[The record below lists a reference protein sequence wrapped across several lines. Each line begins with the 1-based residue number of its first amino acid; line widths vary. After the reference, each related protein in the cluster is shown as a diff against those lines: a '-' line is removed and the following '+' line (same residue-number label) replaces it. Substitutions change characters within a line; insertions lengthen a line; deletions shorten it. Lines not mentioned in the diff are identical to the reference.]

1 MDGSVLLSPKPTRS
15 RTRPNLNVSEMQY
28 KDALHAL
35 LVADPPILDMR
46 AKLGPDLAKH
56 QKQVT
61 PGHLCSLEKLW
72 YPLISSGC
80 QQLVLQSQK
89 IRAALHTLL
98 CENSSLIV
106 EGTAKIQIPC
116 IIDDV
121 KNHIMDCATVMR
133 AMKNDGMPGV
143 STAVHDLAAA
153 VKNKMIG
160 LHMQI
165 LSPIIGL
172 MHHSDGVHDAGV
184 PCPMSPPCPL
194 SPRAPLIDLA
204 SIPPLPPAK
213 LSVPGTSTPTTSARL
228 AKQVTPP
235 KLSYGIFCV
244 NANGVHSAN
253 GVQKAKDGDS
263 ANDGG
268 EGKGTMGDSANG
280 VQKATDGG
288 CKFDVDV
295 EVDDD
300 GYPTIF
306 ESILKDAV
314 DVDEDG
320 YPTIFGSILNGDDEF
335 ALPDIQAIN
344 EDEPDIQ
351 AMECDHDLP
360 EIQAINPN
368 VRARKVAVN
377 GVAKLLQEQ
386 DAANGV
392 SPPLKKRLK
401 TKQTVKKSTLKA
413 QKIEEWYPR
422 EPHAA
427 AAKKH
432 QKGNAEASKGKPIAA
447 PIAKAAAAAKES
459 DAQALQVEN
468 KAIKN
473 ADALILS
480 AHGSSNADTGRFDIQ
495 GKINLP
501 DGSCKTIGIIGFV
514 EKAPWGKQVWDTLLT
529 KINGA
534 KGQLSKGD
542 IVALRNKLVASCK
555 AGHPCIESDSALNAD

>member
-1 MDGSVLLSPKPTRS
+1 MVG
-15 RTRPNLNVSEMQY
+15 
-28 KDALHAL
+28 A
-35 LVADPPILDMR
+35 
-46 AKLGPDLAKH
+46 
-56 QKQVT
+56 
-61 PGHLCSLEKLW
+61 
-72 YPLISSGC
+72 
-80 QQLVLQSQK
+80 
-89 IRAALHTLL
+89 
-98 CENSSLIV
+98 
-106 EGTAKIQIPC
+106 
-116 IIDDV
+116 
-121 KNHIMDCATVMR
+121 
-133 AMKNDGMPGV
+133 
-143 STAVHDLAAA
+143 
-153 VKNKMIG
+153 
-160 LHMQI
+160 
-165 LSPIIGL
+165 
-172 MHHSDGVHDAGV
+172 
-184 PCPMSPPCPL
+184 
-194 SPRAPLIDLA
+194 
-204 SIPPLPPAK
+204 
-213 LSVPGTSTPTTSARL
+213 
-228 AKQVTPP
+228 
-235 KLSYGIFCV
+235 
-244 NANGVHSAN
+244 
-253 GVQKAKDGDS
+253 
-263 ANDGG
+263 
-268 EGKGTMGDSANG
+268 SANG

-351 AMECDHDLP
+351 AVECDHDLP

-368 VRARKVAVN
+368 VRARKVAVK

-401 TKQTVKKSTLKA
+401 TQQTGKRSTLKA
-413 QKIEEWYPR
+413 QMIEEWYSSQ
-422 EPHAA
+422 PHAA
-427 AAKKH
+427 AAKK
-432 QKGNAEASKGKPIAA
+432 KPIAKAAAAKKKPIAKAAAAKKKPIAA
-447 PIAKAAAAAKES
+447 PIAKAAAAAK
-459 DAQALQVEN
+459 VEK

-473 ADALILS
+473 ADALIQS

-555 AGHPCIESDSALNAD
+555 AGHPCIESDSAFDAD